1 MLMNH
6 PMRQSLI
13 YLILSIV
20 VVLFAQYVHLLIVYI
35 DMFYTFINL
44 KLAPIFSNS
53 GSGVMIRKVISL
65 VILPI
70 FIAAIPALIYRVIKG
85 QSMPYFIEITW
96 FLWLVIVL
104 SKVLIR

>member
-1 MLMNH
+1 MKQ
-6 PMRQSLI
+6 PIKQSI
-13 YLILSIV
+13 VYLIMSIV

-35 DMFYTFINL
+35 DVFYTYVNL

-53 GSGVMIRKVISL
+53 DLGIMIRKVLSL
-65 VILPI
+65 VCLPI
-70 FIAAIPALIYRVIKG
+70 LIAAIPALIYRAIKG
-85 QSMPYFIEITW
+85 KQMTYFIEITW